1 MGTIAKVAKKC
12 VNWIGNCIEKVIS
25 WWSPHKDKVNNITY
39 NYIMININFI
49 NQSQD
54 PKNVGEIMA
63 IKKEKDQLE
72 YISES
77 IYKKLSWSDQQ
88 RIDGLLDQRDY

>member
-1 MGTIAKVAKKC
+1 MF
-12 VNWIGNCIEKVIS
+12 
-25 WWSPHKDKVNNITY
+25 
-39 NYIMININFI
+39 NINFI
-49 NQSQD
+49 KESQD
-54 PKNVGEIMA
+54 PKNVGEIIA

-77 IYKKLSWSDQQ
+77 IYKNLSWSDQQ